1 MRKIATESPLQRS
14 FLCTA
19 AAIQSAE
26 ADLHDESQPFSDE
39 PTRPAKYTIRGKTQ
53 LYKQF
58 RINPCE
64 MFSGRLTYSI
74 AHSMLTYSTV
84 AYTENY
90 AHPVD
95 HLQNRK
101 MS

>member
-64 MFSGRLTYSI
+64 FSVYAIQSHTQRI
-74 AHSMLTYSTV
+74 MLIQWIIYRIEKCLSRSL
-84 AYTENY
+84 
-90 AHPVD
+90 P
-95 HLQNRK
+95 
-101 MS
+101 